1 VLSNP
6 TDGTRP
12 LRLLVVDDEAEIR
25 DVVQRVL
32 NDAGYATAVATTGPA
47 ALTFV
52 ANEGA
57 FDLYVIDL
65 LMPEMRGDELTRQ
78 LRQRDPHAKV
88 LYYTGYADLF
98 EANKRVGENEAFLDK
113 PASAAELREAVSLLI
128 FEHRDGPSP
137 VSQQT

>member
-6 TDGTRP
+6 TGGTRP
-12 LRLLVVDDEAEIR
+12 IRLLVVDDEAEIR
-25 DVVQRVL
+25 AVVQRVL
-32 NDAGYATAVATTGPA
+32 NDAGYATIVAPTGPA
-47 ALTFV
+47 ALSIV

-65 LMPEMRGDELTRQ
+65 LMPEMRGDELIRQ
-78 LRQRDPHAKV
+78 LRERDPDTKV

-98 EANKRVGENEAFLDK
+98 EANKRVGVNEAFLDK

-128 FEHRDGPSP
+128 FEHRHGPSP
-137 VSQQT
+137 LSPQT